1 MVSGCIVMVNY
12 NKQTQI
18 RTQLQNKVFSQ
29 FGKEVTLYKQG
40 TPVYNSR
47 GEVSDNDFSTET
59 ITIVNYNITNKTNNV
74 DKWGSWN
81 LGDMEAIIPYTVTIN
96 INDRLLIEGV
106 TYNVAEIR
114 KPELPNVLVT
124 IVRLEE
130 LDA

>member
-1 MVSGCIVMVNY
+1 MVNL

-47 GEVSDNDFSTET
+47 GEISDNNFSMET
-59 ITIVNYNITNKTNNV
+59 ITIVNYNITNDTKNV
-74 DKWGSWN
+74 DKWGSWS
-81 LGDMEAIIPYTVTIN
+81 LGDMEAIIPYNVTVTIN
-96 INDRLLIEGV
+96 DRLFIESKMF
-106 TYNVAEIR
+106 NIAEIR

-130 LDA
+130 LES